1 MPPRRTPKGKN
12 KKRKKSKKKRKR
24 SSIDRRK
31 EEQRAEDA
39 GANYM
44 VQLKQEQE
52 AAEALYGPDGTTEA
66 DL

>member
-1 MPPRRTPKGKN
+1 MPSRGVPKGKSKKG
-12 KKRKKSKKKRKR
+12 KKRKQT
-24 SSIDRRK
+24 SIDRLE

-39 GANYM
+39 WANDM
-44 VQLKQEQE
+44 VKLKQEQE